1 MNWTMGGAL
10 AALAIV
16 GGALAVWAPEGSSQ
30 ANAPQAEL
38 TRVTAERDAAEMALA
53 EARKE
58 IERARNAAAAA
69 KADAEKAVAKA
80 RQDAEAALTSA
91 RDEANK
97 SVALARAEGD
107 QKLAAAQAEA
117 DRAMAAL
124 KRETEAQIAAARAEV
139 QKAAAGQ
146 KPGAPPADTEAAVAK
161 VRADAEKAL
170 ADLRKELAQCKTA
183 AEGQS
188 ARCAAGGPAAGGGV
202 VTAEAIGRELDRNGS
217 IALYGIEFDTGSS
230 KLTAQSRES
239 LDEVVKLMKKDT
251 KLRLL
256 VVGHTDS
263 EGDFGINRDLSEKRA
278 QAVVADLVKH
288 GVDAR
293 RLSSAGVADL
303 APVST
308 NDSEEGRARNRRVEL
323 VKR

>member
-10 AALAIV
+10 AALAIL

-30 ANAPQAEL
+30 PNAAQAEL
-38 TRVTAERDAAEMALA
+38 TRVTAERDAAQKALA
-53 EARKE
+53 EARSE
-58 IERARNAAAAA
+58 LERARNAAATA
-69 KADAEKAVAKA
+69 KTDAEKMVTKA
-80 RQDAEAALTSA
+80 RQDAEATVASA

-97 SVALARAEGD
+97 AVALAKAEGE

-117 DRAMAAL
+117 ERAMAAL
-124 KRETEAQIAAARAEV
+124 KRDTEAQIAAAKAEG
-139 QKAAAGQ
+139 QKAADGEKPAASPTATEDAG
-146 KPGAPPADTEAAVAK
+146 AK
-161 VRADAEKAL
+161 ARADAEKAL
-170 ADLRKELAQCKTA
+170 AALREELAQCKTA
-183 AEGQS
+183 AGSQS
-188 ARCAAGGPAAGGGV
+188 ARSAAGGPPAGGGV

-308 NDSEEGRARNRRVEL
+308 NDTEEGRARNRRVEL